1 MASRFAARGV
11 WVFGGFAAAV
21 VLFGTLASAAPA
33 PAAEAPQ
40 FWDPRGDVDLSLRRI
55 ESAKPVADWAPWTEL
70 LARAQLRAM
79 LTGEVKADVSALEKL
94 LSKLRAREAGG
105 TTELV
110 LLADAVEDWIADLS
124 LPALAELVA
133 KVRAAGDGF
142 RPIEPEQLSR
152 MRIAVQ
158 SDARRA
164 IAAQTQTKVD
174 PDTDASQLQKTLKDI
189 DRALG
194 VESPGRMPLRLLS
207 WRLNRFLARGGHRAL
222 IPLQAGL
229 ASYVDRLDAAGTT
242 DGVKVYRDHLLIL
255 ARVLEG
261 SEKISDED
269 AQYAGK
275 AIAWLDSAGQQ
286 RQIVYAVR
294 RQLAK
299 PNVQVEVNASFLQ
312 RELTQTKVNAGKVD
326 DVVLGAQVGGRQ
338 VTTSVLSVE
347 LVPDERYACFDLLVR
362 GTCKLET
369 EAHRGRVTVTGDG
382 KASFAGRKRV
392 YITPEGILSLPTA
405 VNCRLDAQS
414 NSVDVD
420 VPPAL
425 EGIATRLA
433 ERAVAD
439 QQGEADAI
447 TVAHLRAA
455 IVKQIEAEV
464 NPMLDAVD
472 VAFRQRVVVPLVVQ
486 RNVLQRI
493 RLHSTANEIVARGIT
508 DGQYGL
514 GARGTCPAQAARKAN
529 QDVRLSI
536 HETALNHAWDELA
549 GKMWPDIDLAHGM
562 FAYHDEETGSKQAGA
577 DSICFGASP
586 LRWTLGDNNISVRVM
601 VDERRG
607 ETNESHVLQASYS
620 LPAAGEAWTLV
631 RNDGLKDWVEKAADE
646 KRQLLRQ
653 QAAGLLFPTN
663 LSLLQLFPGTRQMA
677 DQPGS
682 LTISDQFASQGW
694 MVVHWKSPVMD
705 KKVAGEPKVP
715 PNSKSAQD

>member
-1 MASRFAARGV
+1 MVLRIAARGIV
-11 WVFGGFAAAV
+11 VFGGFAAAI
-21 VLFGTLASAAPA
+21 VLFGSLASAAPA
-33 PAAEAPQ
+33 PAAETPP

-55 ESAKPVADWAPWTEL
+55 ESAKPAADWTPWTEL
-70 LARAQLRAM
+70 FARTHLRAM
-79 LTGEVKADVSALEKL
+79 LTGEVKPDVSALEKL
-94 LSKLRAREAGG
+94 LSKLRAREADG

-110 LLADAVEDWIADLS
+110 LLADAVEDWIAELSSPARADLI
-124 LPALAELVA
+124 A
-133 KVRAAGDGF
+133 KIRAAGDEF
-142 RPIEPEQLSR
+142 RRIEPDQLAQ
-152 MRIAVQ
+152 MRIAAQ
-158 SDARRA
+158 SAARRA

-174 PDTDASQLQKTLKDI
+174 PNSDASQLQKTLKDI
-189 DRALG
+189 DRALD
-194 VESPGRMPLRLLS
+194 VESPGRLPLRLLS

-242 DGVKVYRDHLLIL
+242 DGVQVYRDHLQTL

-261 SEKISDED
+261 SENIGDDD
-269 AQYAGK
+269 AQQAAK

-294 RQLAK
+294 RHLAK
-299 PNVQVEVNASFLQ
+299 PNVQVEVTASFLQ
-312 RELTQTKVNAGKVD
+312 RELTQTKVNTGKVD

-347 LVPDERYACFDLLVR
+347 LVPDARYACFDLLVR

-369 EAHRGRVTVTGDG
+369 EAHRGRVTVSGDG

-392 YITPEGILSLPTA
+392 YITPEGILSLPAA

-447 TVAHLRAA
+447 TVAHLRTA
-455 IVKQIEAEV
+455 IAKQIEAEV
-464 NPMLDAVD
+464 NPLLDAVD
-472 VAFRQRVVVPLVVQ
+472 VAFRQRVVVPLIVQ

-514 GARGTCPAQAARKAN
+514 GASGPCPVQAARKAG

-549 GKMWPDIDLAHGM
+549 GKLWPDINLAQGM
-562 FAYHDEETGSKQAGA
+562 FAYHDDEAESKQAGA
-577 DSICFGASP
+577 DSIGFGASP
-586 LRWTLGDNNISVRVM
+586 LRWTLGDNNINVRVM
-601 VDERRG
+601 VDEHRG
-607 ETNESHVLQASYS
+607 EKNESHVLQASYA

-663 LSLLQLFPGTRQMA
+663 LSLLQLFPGTRQTA

-694 MVVHWKSPVMD
+694 MVVHWKSPVID
-705 KKVAGEPKVP
+705 KKVAGEAKASSG
-715 PNSKSAQD
+715 SKSAQD